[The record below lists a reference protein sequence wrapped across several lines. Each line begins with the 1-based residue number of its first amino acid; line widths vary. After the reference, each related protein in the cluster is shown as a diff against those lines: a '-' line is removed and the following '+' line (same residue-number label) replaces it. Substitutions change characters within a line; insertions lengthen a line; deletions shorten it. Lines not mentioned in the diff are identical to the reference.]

1 MSGAIPPHTQYAF
14 MAKTGTILFFKYRCI
29 KMSPMLREFGSGKI
43 MCQIKIVRDYNI
55 ACCFVWVSN
64 LVDHIEGGT

>member
-1 MSGAIPPHTQYAF
+1 MSGAIPPHPPDAF

-29 KMSPMLREFGSGKI
+29 EMSSKLREFRSGKS
-43 MCQIKIVRDYNI
+43 MYLIKIVQDYNI
-55 ACCFVWVSN
+55 SCSFVWVSN